1 MEEEQY
7 TPPSSLELVE
17 LQPTMLAR
25 HWAGEVG
32 EEDENISCV
41 ISVSRSEL
49 DVSIKIKQIYNYT
62 NIKGEPG
69 DKGLASS
76 ACRSQPSSHP
86 SI

>member
-49 DVSIKIKQIYNYT
+49 DVSIKIKYT
-62 NIKGEPG
+62 NIKLCKY
-69 DKGLASS
+69 KGGTW
-76 ACRSQPSSHP
+76 
-86 SI
+86 

>member
-7 TPPSSLELVE
+7 TPPSSLEELVE

-49 DVSIKIKQIYNYT
+49 DVSIKIKFTNIQIYKY
-62 NIKGEPG
+62 KGG
-69 DKGLASS
+69 TWWQRFGFFSM
-76 ACRSQPSSHP
+76 
-86 SI
+86 